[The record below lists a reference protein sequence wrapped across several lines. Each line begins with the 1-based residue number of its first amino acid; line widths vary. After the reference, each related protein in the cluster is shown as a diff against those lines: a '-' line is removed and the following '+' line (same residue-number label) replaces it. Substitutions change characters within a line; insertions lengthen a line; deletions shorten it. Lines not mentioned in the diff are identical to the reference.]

1 MILSCN
7 SLLTGNNLIKFNEL
21 KIIESVKILAV
32 IILTGIFLFLLTEIS
47 MRIYTHYFTFYDVE
61 MVRYA
66 LQLKEAH
73 SNPLIGHVHRPNKSA
88 KLMNVMVEINSDGL
102 RDDEIPIPRGDK
114 NRIIILG
121 DSLTFAW
128 GVEKT
133 NSFEHLLEARFN
145 ELAPTEIINFGTGN
159 YNTEQEVN
167 LFIEKGLKYE
177 PDKVVIFYFINDAE
191 PTPHK
196 SKMEFLGHSRAV
208 TFFWSRI
215 KAVVSR
221 VISSKSFHEYY
232 STLYRDDQPG
242 WVRVKSSFL
251 KIKEI
256 CHDERIDLQVV
267 ILPELHDLKIY
278 PFKEEH
284 EKLTTFL
291 QQNGIPSFDLAQC
304 FGSETN
310 PIRLWVARDD
320 AHPNRLAH
328 KIIAESSF
336 EFIAQELNNGT
347 KTENKIPLE

>member
-1 MILSCN
+1 MK
-7 SLLTGNNLIKFNEL
+7 IKGF
-21 KIIESVKILAV
+21 VKILLAA
-32 IILTGIFLFLLTEIS
+32 ILTASFLFLLTEIS
-47 MRIYTHYFTFYDVE
+47 MRIYTRFFTFYDVE

-66 LQLKEAH
+66 LQLKDAH
-73 SNPLIGHVHRPNKSA
+73 SNPLIGHIHRQNKSA
-88 KLMNVMVEINSDGL
+88 RLMNVMVEINSDGF
-102 RDDEIPIPRGDK
+102 RDDEYPISRDEK
-114 NRIIILG
+114 HRIIFLG
-121 DSLTFAW
+121 DSLTFGW

-133 NSFEHLLEARFN
+133 NSFEHLLEASFD

-191 PTPHK
+191 PTPQK
-196 SKMEFLGHSRAV
+196 SKMEFLGYSRAF

-215 KAVVSR
+215 KAAVSR

-232 STLYRDDQPG
+232 SNLYRADQPG

-256 CHDERIDLQVV
+256 CHAQGIDLQVV
-267 ILPELHDLKIY
+267 ILPELHDLKNY

-284 EKLTTFL
+284 KKLTTFL
-291 QQNGIPSFDLAQC
+291 QQNGIPSVDLIHS
-304 FGSETN
+304 FSTETN
-310 PIRLWVARDD
+310 PVRLWVARDD

-328 KIIAESSF
+328 KMIAEYSF
-336 EFIAQELNNGT
+336 KFITQDLKNGT
-347 KTENKIPLE
+347 KTENKISLE